1 MTESFLLQPDTDIEI
16 TTENKC
22 KFCTNSKCC
31 TYITQQLDTPR
42 SKADFDTL
50 LWQVSHQNI
59 SLYQDSDGWF
69 LLIDTPCSHL
79 KAGGACGI
87 YSIRPHICRE
97 HSNEYCE
104 FDAPAAEGFKRYFKT
119 HGELLAYCQKRFK
132 KWG

>member
-1 MTESFLLQPDTDIEI
+1 VSKPIALHSDADIKL

-22 KFCTNSKCC
+22 ELCTRSKCC

-59 SLYQDSDGWF
+59 SVYQDNDGWF
-69 LLIDTPCSHL
+69 LLIDTPCAHL
-79 KAGGACGI
+79 EADGACGI
-87 YSIRPHICRE
+87 YSIRPQICRE
-97 HSNEYCE
+97 HSNDYCE
-104 FDAPAAEGFKRYFKT
+104 FDAPATESFKRYFKI
-119 HGELLAYCQKRFK
+119 HDELLAYCQKRFK